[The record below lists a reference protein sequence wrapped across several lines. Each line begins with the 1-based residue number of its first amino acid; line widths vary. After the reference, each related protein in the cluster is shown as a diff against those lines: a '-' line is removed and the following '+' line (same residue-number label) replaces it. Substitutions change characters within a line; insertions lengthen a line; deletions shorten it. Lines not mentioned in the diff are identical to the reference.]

1 MIIKRIF
8 LKIMALIHAQ
18 NLVPFH
24 LLLTKQFMVYS
35 YLLDTN
41 QTDTSAE
48 YAVSLYAYVST
59 DCDANFRL
67 VLEHSNSW
75 IQTYTGTTGTLIE
88 DSTKGKVIW
97 VWGRFKPSPNDGK
110 IYLMY
115 YPNPNQVDKFTKGY
129 QLFTGVTV
137 YKGTDIIRPVNN
149 NISGTGIIQATNASV
164 SPNFIT
170 ATNYIET

>member
-1 MIIKRIF
+1 
-8 LKIMALIHAQ
+8 
-18 NLVPFH
+18 
-24 LLLTKQFMVYS
+24 
-35 YLLDTN
+35 
-41 QTDTSAE
+41 
-48 YAVSLYAYVST
+48 
-59 DCDANFRL
+59 
-67 VLEHSNSW
+67 
-75 IQTYTGTTGTLIE
+75 
-88 DSTKGKVIW
+88 
-97 VWGRFKPSPNDGK
+97 
-110 IYLMY
+110 MY